1 MLVNRGWRGGSSAT
15 LQVAC
20 WGRDAPGCGLSGCF
34 RLSVTATEELRKV
47 AAAWGGGPGWVR
59 GVGAW
64 WDARSTQLAKLRY
77 FAGAWGGGLEVASV
91 ESGWGGPP

>member
-1 MLVNRGWRGGSSAT
+1 MGLGSGARSEVAQLCKLRAGACCFWDGSEWMLQAV
-15 LQVAC
+15 
-20 WGRDAPGCGLSGCF
+20 RDG
-34 RLSVTATEELRKV
+34 E
-47 AAAWGGGPGWVR
+47 GGGGKIRFRMGR
-59 GVGAW
+59 GVAGRFGGGGVW